1 MDMKKISLEQMVS
14 FLKEQGFV
22 FQGSEIYGGLANAW
36 DYGPLGVELIQNI
49 KNAWWNRFVRKNKWN
64 VGLDSAILMNRE
76 VWVASGHI
84 GSFSDPLIDCKKC
97 HARYR
102 ADQLVENNAK
112 GAVASDGM
120 TNEQLLAYLYEHH
133 VVCPSCGALDYTDI
147 RQFNLMFKT
156 HQGVLEDS
164 KS

>member
-1 MDMKKISLEQMVS
+1 MKKISLEQMVS

-84 GSFSDPLIDCKKC
+84 GSFSDPLIDCK
-97 HARYR
+97 
-102 ADQLVENNAK
+102 NAMLAIGPINWWK
-112 GAVASDGM
+112 IM
-120 TNEQLLAYLYEHH
+120 PKERLLAT
-133 VVCPSCGALDYTDI
+133 G
-147 RQFNLMFKT
+147 
-156 HQGVLEDS
+156 
-164 KS
+164 